1 MAKIKSIKAYDG
13 AENKIRRLGLEGL
26 LAEVEELIKST
37 TILLLERKREGSS
50 SFNGAAAVR
59 ELLDETFHKTGT
71 WESKQSGDVDWS
83 KCKVVNGTRVCIGV
97 EIQVSGRSELLYKDI
112 LHLKNRI
119 AGGDIDVGIIVV
131 PSDRLQSFFP
141 DRTPSVSYARKVI
154 DEQDANRLP
163 IVLIEIEHDGPGPPL
178 DKKVT
183 NTSPG
188 KL

>member
-71 WESKQSGDVDWS
+71 WES
-83 KCKVVNGTRVCIGV
+83 NNPGT
-97 EIQVSGRSELLYKDI
+97 S
-112 LHLKNRI
+112 
-119 AGGDIDVGIIVV
+119 
-131 PSDRLQSFFP
+131 
-141 DRTPSVSYARKVI
+141 T
-154 DEQDANRLP
+154 
-163 IVLIEIEHDGPGPPL
+163 GPNA
-178 DKKVT
+178 KW
-183 NTSPG
+183 
-188 KL
+188 